1 MNQRKEGIMKKAL
14 VLGGTY
20 PHISLIQKL
29 KERGYYTIL
38 VDYLNHPAAQPFADE
53 HIRESTLDMDKVC
66 NIAKEREV
74 DLVIST
80 CIDQANVTCCY
91 VAEALGLPRPY
102 TYETSLNVT
111 DKVRMKRIMSEN
123 GIKTSHYYTI
133 SSLEEFRDD
142 KLRYPIIVKP
152 ADANSSKG
160 VRRIDEGDPLAF
172 QYVKDALAI
181 SRNGKAILE
190 EFIVGREIGADCMII
205 DGKAHVVMTKER
217 RKIIKNNSEAIQQIY
232 GSLWPANLSAKQ
244 IEQLRVIA
252 ENIARS
258 FDIDNSPLMMQ
269 VILVK
274 DEFYVLE
281 FGARIGGGDSYQ
293 IIEELTGY
301 DIIQNAIRSF
311 LGEAIQAFDLKST
324 RSNLLMDDYIYV
336 APPKETGKEEHVF
349 GRIEYAAAA
358 KSCIKYSKVYRTA
371 GDSIGYKISSN
382 NRVGCFVVS
391 GTTEK
396 ELLDKQATVVK
407 NMEVYDINGIPI
419 MRKDIY

>member
-1 MNQRKEGIMKKAL
+1 MNPQKEEIMKKAL

-29 KERGYYTIL
+29 QDRGYYTIL

-53 HIRESTLDMDKVC
+53 HIKESTLDKDKVC
-66 NIAKEREV
+66 KIAKEQEV
-74 DLVIST
+74 ELVIST

-91 VAEALGLPRPY
+91 VAEKLGLPRPY
-102 TYETSLNVT
+102 SYETSLNVT
-111 DKVRMKRIMSEN
+111 DKVRMKRIMREN
-123 GIKTSHYYTI
+123 GIPTSHYYMI
-133 SSLEEFRDD
+133 SSLEEFEDD

-152 ADANSSKG
+152 SDANSSKG
-160 VRRIDEGDPLAF
+160 VRRIDKGDQFAY
-172 QYVKDALAI
+172 QYIQDALSI
-181 SRNGKAILE
+181 SRNGKAIIE
-190 EFIVGREIGADCMII
+190 EFIVGREIGADCII
-205 DGKAHVVMTKER
+205 INGKAHVVMTKER
-217 RKIIKNNSEAIQQIY
+217 RKILKNNTEVIQQIY
-232 GSLWPANLSAKQ
+232 GSIWPANLSAKQ
-244 IEQLRVIA
+244 IEQLREIA
-252 ENIARS
+252 GNIARS
-258 FDIDNSPLMMQ
+258 FNIDNSPLMMQ
-269 VILVK
+269 VILVEG
-274 DEFYVLE
+274 DFYVIE

-301 DIIQNAIRSF
+301 DIIQNAIKSF
-311 LGEAIQAFDLKST
+311 LGEAMQAFDLKST
-324 RSNLLMDDYIYV
+324 RSSLLMDDYIYV
-336 APPKETGKEEHVF
+336 CPPKEKGKEEHVF
-349 GRIEYAAAA
+349 GHIEYAAAA

-371 GDSIGYKISSN
+371 GDPIGYKISSN